1 MIPSLWRSPFP
12 RSWSR
17 GVRPLLGSAL
27 ALALDACA
35 SLPSSGP
42 TADAISAAQRRTAA
56 FSLVTIDTALVE
68 QLAAPPPPDPSRL
81 AGLGAAGAVDV
92 LGPGDVLQVSI
103 YEVGAALFSG
113 RSGGAMASAAGAFS
127 PPSGS
132 AETLPPIVVGR
143 DGAIN
148 LPWIGRL
155 AAAGKTPDDLAAEIA
170 AALHGKSQD
179 PQVVVSVRENVTN
192 TVMMTGEVKKPGRLP
207 LSLAGERLS
216 DAIAMAGGPANAV
229 QDSVVLLSRGELTV
243 SAPLGVVVAGS
254 PQDVALRPRDRI
266 TVLYQPRTFTVFGA
280 SGKVSEIP
288 FQSPRVSLAE
298 AIARAGGPD
307 DRQADPSAVF
317 VFRYAQAASDGT
329 PLTGA
334 KPVAYRLDLLQA
346 QSYFLAQGFEM
357 KPRDVIYIANARA
370 NQPTKFIQ
378 ILNTFFSPV
387 YTAKVLA
394 Q

>member
-1 MIPSLWRSPFP
+1 MILFPWHWPALRSLAS
-12 RSWSR
+12 
-17 GVRPLLGSAL
+17 GVLFL
-27 ALALDACA
+27 ALGGCS

-42 TADAISAAQRRTAA
+42 TAAAIDAAQRKTAA
-56 FSLVTIDTALVE
+56 FDLVTIDAAVVDRLVAA
-68 QLAAPPPPDPSRL
+68 AAPDPARL
-81 AGLGAAGAVDV
+81 IGLEAAGAVDV

-103 YEVGAALFSG
+103 YEVGATLFSG
-113 RSGGAMASAAGAFS
+113 RSGGAMAGAGGFA

-132 AETLPPIVVGR
+132 AETLPAIVVGR
-143 DGAIN
+143 DGAIH
-148 LPWIGRL
+148 LPWIGQL
-155 AAAGKTPDDLAAEIA
+155 EAAGKTPDALAAQIA

-179 PQVVVSVRENVTN
+179 PQVVVSVRENVAN
-192 TVMMTGEVKKPGRLP
+192 TVMVAGEVKKPGRLP

-216 DAIAMAGGPANAV
+216 DAIALAGGPSNPV
-229 QDSVVLLSRGELTV
+229 QDSLVQIRRGELTATV
-243 SAPLGVVVAGS
+243 PLGAIVAGS
-254 PQDVALRPRDRI
+254 PQDVPLRPRDRI
-266 TVLYQPRTFTVFGA
+266 AVLYQPRSFTVFGA

-288 FQSPRVSLAE
+288 FQGPRVSLAE

-317 VFRYAQAASDGT
+317 VFRYASAAPDGA
-329 PLTGA
+329 PMPGA

-387 YTAKVLA
+387 YTVKVLA